1 MIVYVFDSRFIEIH
15 VTDLYKL
22 FLKIFFVTRYVYMIN
37 KSIVIPI
44 QRFFIYIEI
53 IRRIIADRYALLDIF
68 HTIRMHVFNKMI
80 VEIPEI
86 QLYHLYGKNDQTFR
100 PVRSDPAWRNAH
112 FTLSTPLNSGR
123 QPTEGARVHKF
134 TYSIRR
140 E

>member
-100 PVRSDPAWRNAH
+100 PVRSDPA
-112 FTLSTPLNSGR
+112 
-123 QPTEGARVHKF
+123 
-134 TYSIRR
+134 
-140 E
+140 